1 MALAASIP
9 VMILAAGR
17 GERMRPLTDK
27 EPKPLLKVQGLA
39 LIDWHIQAIAKAGF
53 KKVVVNHAWLGSQI
67 IDHIAGIR
75 LQYPNIEFHTSAED
89 KALETAGGIAQAMP
103 LLDPQDYFLV
113 INGDVFTPQLDL
125 SVIQN
130 IIPEL
135 RTNKAAAFLWMVP
148 NPSHHPQGDFCLEGE
163 KVCPKGSS
171 INTYTFSG
179 IGIYHR
185 SIFAHIQAQS
195 VAKLAPLLQD
205 LILAGQ
211 VYGAL
216 LQTPWTDVGTP
227 ERLKELNNQS

>member
-103 LLDPQDYFLV
+103 LLDPQDYF
-113 INGDVFTPQLDL
+113 
-125 SVIQN
+125 
-130 IIPEL
+130 
-135 RTNKAAAFLWMVP
+135 
-148 NPSHHPQGDFCLEGE
+148 
-163 KVCPKGSS
+163 
-171 INTYTFSG
+171 
-179 IGIYHR
+179 
-185 SIFAHIQAQS
+185 
-195 VAKLAPLLQD
+195 
-205 LILAGQ
+205 
-211 VYGAL
+211 
-216 LQTPWTDVGTP
+216 
-227 ERLKELNNQS
+227 